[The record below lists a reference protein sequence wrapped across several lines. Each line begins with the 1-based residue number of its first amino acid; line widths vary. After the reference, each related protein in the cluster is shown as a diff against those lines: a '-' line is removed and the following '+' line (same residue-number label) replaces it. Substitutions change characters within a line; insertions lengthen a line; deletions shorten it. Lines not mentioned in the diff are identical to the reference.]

1 MTDVASITVQSE
13 KLDEE
18 KKYSES
24 FELLE
29 KSHKENEN
37 EFEITWR
44 LARAYFNI
52 SEQKPDDKEYK
63 KQMCMKG
70 LEIAQLALTQ
80 NPDHWAG
87 HKWMA
92 IMLSAVAELLATKE
106 KIENAFKIKEHAL
119 KALEIRP
126 EDATTT
132 HLLGRWC
139 YNVASIGWF
148 ERKIAATLFAT
159 PPESSYDEALKFF
172 LKAGEIEK
180 NFARNDLFTGDT
192 YLALGKKDKAKECYQ
207 KAANAPAVSESDKA
221 INQEAKSKLAKL

>member
-1 MTDVASITVQSE
+1 MTDVAAITTQSE

-18 KKYSES
+18 KKYNES

-29 KSHKENEN
+29 KAYKENPN

-44 LARAYFNI
+44 LSRAYFNI

-63 KQMCMKG
+63 KQMCLKG
-70 LEIAQLALTQ
+70 LEIAQVALKQ
-80 NPDHWAG
+80 NENHWAG
-87 HKWMA
+87 HKWVA
-92 IMLSAVAELLATKE
+92 IMLSAVGETLATKE
-106 KIENAFKIKEHAL
+106 KIENAFKIKEHAM

-139 YNVASIGWF
+139 FNVASIGWL
-148 ERKIAATLFAT
+148 ERKVAATLFAS
-159 PPESSYDEALKFF
+159 PPESSYDEALKYF

-180 NFARNDLFTGDT
+180 SFPRNDLFTGDT
-192 YLALGKKDKAKECYQ
+192 YLALGKKDKAKEYYQ
-207 KAANAPAVSESDKA
+207 KVVNAPAVSESDKA
-221 INQEAKSKLAKL
+221 INQEAKNKLAKV